1 MRSAGGS
8 VWISANGVVLA
19 DLVPRRLREQWT
31 ASGLC
36 PGRDLYTLFSEHV
49 RTAPGREAVV
59 DESGALGYAALDVR
73 VRRAAAALSAAG
85 LGTADI
91 IGVLLPNGRDA
102 VVAELAVAAIG
113 AVALPVPDTRAPRD
127 VVALLGRSRAAAL
140 ITTTETA
147 AAAGAWRRGLP
158 YLRELW
164 TFGPSASGARDLDR
178 PGDGEIWRPARPD
191 PEGPARILVSSGS
204 EGEPTMV
211 AYSHNAMGGG
221 RGNYLEALRLG
232 ADPMRILLLVSLASS
247 FGSCGTSVTLAR
259 HGGTLVLLPRFDPA
273 AALRAIDRHRPTHV
287 FGVPTMLRRMADLD
301 GLADVDLS
309 SLLAV
314 IASGAPLRQDERDV
328 CVRRFGRPVINVY
341 GSTDGV
347 NCHTGRDPDRW
358 HPGLAGRP
366 DPAVCELT
374 VRDHA
379 GRPVP
384 AGETGEIWALGP
396 MTPLCHVAAPELDDR
411 NRAVGGWVRTG
422 DLGRLDA
429 DGALWV
435 VGRSRRVV
443 IRGGMKISPVR
454 VERELGAHPD
464 LADVYCVPV
473 PDPDLGERMCACVAT
488 RNGMPPP
495 TPAAL
500 TAYLRDERGLEPREL
515 PERYL
520 ALPELPLGP
529 TGKVCADTL
538 ARMAA
543 ESAVPVRSVPL
554 QATAPAADHPV
565 VPTEEPPMQPTAQ
578 QPTTADGADASRYVF
593 DNHSEHARDQHTA
606 LARAYD
612 PVTTAR
618 LDQAGVGPGWRC
630 LEVGAGGGSVATWLA
645 ERVGP
650 TGAVVAT
657 DIKPERIPG
666 VPGLRILRHDIVR
679 DPLPEAAFDLV
690 HARLVLLHLPERIA
704 VLNRL
709 VRALKPGGVLQLD
722 EFDITYGPGLLMPDP
737 AARRLYETFLSA
749 KIRLME
755 RAGADVAWGRAVA
768 EAMRDAGLVD
778 IDPRPRLELWT
789 ADSPGVHLISH
800 HTRHLRDRFVEEGM
814 TDRQLAD
821 VRALLADP
829 GFRATS
835 CVFYSVQ
842 GRRPAG

>member
-1 MRSAGGS
+1 MRSVGGS
-8 VWISANGVVLA
+8 VWISANGIVLA
-19 DLVPRRLREQWT
+19 DFVPRRLRERWT
-31 ASGLC
+31 AEGLC

-49 RTAPGREAVV
+49 RTTPGRDAVV
-59 DESGALGYAALDVR
+59 DESGTLGYAALDVR
-73 VRRAAAALSAAG
+73 VRRAAAALSATG
-85 LGTADI
+85 LGAADI
-91 IGVLLPNGRDA
+91 IGVLLPNGCDA
-102 VVAELAVAAIG
+102 VVAELAIAAIG
-113 AVALPVPDTRAPRD
+113 AVALPIPDTRTARD
-127 VVALLGRSRAAAL
+127 VVTLLGRSRAAAL
-140 ITTTETA
+140 ITARETA
-147 AAAGAWRRGLP
+147 EAARAWRRGLP
-158 YLRELW
+158 YLREVW
-164 TFGPSASGARDLDR
+164 TFGPSASGARDLNH
-178 PGDGEIWRPARPD
+178 PGDDGLWRPARPD
-191 PEGPARILVSSGS
+191 PERPARILVSSGS

-211 AYSHNAMGGG
+211 AYSHNAMAGG
-221 RGNYLEALRLG
+221 RGNYLAALRLG
-232 ADPMRILLLVSLASS
+232 PDPMRILLLVSLASS
-247 FGSCGTSVTLAR
+247 FGSCGTSVALAR

-273 AALRAIDRHRPTHV
+273 AALRAIERHRPTHV

-309 SLLAV
+309 SLRAV

-347 NCHTGRDPDRW
+347 NCHTGRDLDRW
-358 HPGLAGRP
+358 RPGLAGRP
-366 DPAVCELT
+366 DPAVAELT

-411 NRAVGGWVRTG
+411 NRAAGGWVRTG

-429 DGALWV
+429 DGTLWV

-443 IRGGMKISPVR
+443 IRGGMKISPAR

-529 TGKVCADTL
+529 TGKVCATTL

-543 ESAVPVRSVPL
+543 ESAVPA
-554 QATAPAADHPV
+554 QAT
-565 VPTEEPPMQPTAQ
+565 TLSIEEPPMRS
-578 QPTTADGADASRYVF
+578 TTTGDRRSTSRYVF
-593 DNHSEHARDQHTA
+593 DNHSEHAADQHTS

-630 LEVGAGGGSVATWLA
+630 LEVGAGGGSVAVWLA

-650 TGAVVAT
+650 TGSVVAT
-657 DIKPERIPG
+657 DIKPERIPD
-666 VPGLRILRHDIVR
+666 VPGVRIMRHDIVR
-679 DPLPEAAFDLV
+679 DPLPESAFDLV

-737 AARRLYETFLSA
+737 DAQRLYETFLSA

-755 RAGADVAWGRAVA
+755 RAGADVAWGRSVA
-768 EAMRDAGLVD
+768 AAMRDAGLVD

-800 HTRHLRDRFVEEGM
+800 HTRHLRDRFIEEGM